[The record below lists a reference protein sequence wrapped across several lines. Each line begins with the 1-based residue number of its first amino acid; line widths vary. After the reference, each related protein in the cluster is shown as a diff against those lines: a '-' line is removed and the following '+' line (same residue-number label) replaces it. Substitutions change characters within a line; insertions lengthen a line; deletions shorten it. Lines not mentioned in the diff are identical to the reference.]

1 MQTNEEEMKK
11 LVLVGMTIAA
21 LSLAALSPAD
31 ASGGCGPYRHRGV
44 NGLCYPGGGW
54 APPVY
59 VGGYGWHRHWGPG
72 WGYGWRHRW

>member
-31 ASGGCGPYRHRGV
+31 APAVAVRIGI
-44 NGLCYPGGGW
+44 
-54 APPVY
+54 AA
-59 VGGYGWHRHWGPG
+59 
-72 WGYGWRHRW
+72 